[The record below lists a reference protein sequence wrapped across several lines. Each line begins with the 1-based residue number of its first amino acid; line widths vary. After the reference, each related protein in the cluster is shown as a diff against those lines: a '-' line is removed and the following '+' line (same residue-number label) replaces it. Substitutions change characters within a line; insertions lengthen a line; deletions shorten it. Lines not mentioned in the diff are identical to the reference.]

1 MTNLLSA
8 ISGKFSTALILGT
21 FFPVTVFVF
30 LARVLWVPLL
40 PADFK
45 PALLVPL
52 AGLDDKWELLILTL
66 VTVVLSGLLYN
77 LNIPL
82 IRFYEGYPWEHTWI
96 GRRKKGRHR
105 AALQALLA
113 QQEGLYPLR
122 RELLAEGKTLKTTNP
137 NDPQIPRLRSW
148 IVAAREREDAV
159 RREVFSYYPK
169 ESSVLPTRLGN
180 VIRSFENYPERQ
192 YRMAAITLWP
202 RLIAVIDS
210 SYAESIDSAKTGV
223 DFMLNSATLSG
234 LLSLLLLVTGLVY
247 PSPLTSQ
254 AAVWWLLEIGGLAA
268 LSWWL
273 YTQSIGG
280 ALDWG
285 NLVRGAF
292 DLYRSKLL
300 EKLGYGRAP
309 KTVDEERTLWQAIS
323 ARLIAGDPPE
333 DAGEIPP
340 YERTPPPTPPPT
352 SCSCASGAALE
363 LARGVVPLPDGSGTR
378 VIVQVSN
385 PDTDPHGTPVADL
398 VVADTVP
405 EGFDYQWNSASASV
419 GTVRIEGTNPYRFH
433 LTATL
438 APRNAL
444 QLAYRIVPRSPVASA
459 RR

>member
-40 PADFK
+40 PAGFK
-45 PALLVPL
+45 PALLAPL

-66 VTVVLSGLLYN
+66 VTIVLSGVLYN

-82 IRFYEGYPWEHTWI
+82 IRFYEGYAWERTWI
-96 GRRKKGRHR
+96 GRRKKARHR

-113 QQEGLYPLR
+113 QQEGLYPLQS
-122 RELLAEGKTLKTTNP
+122 ELLAEGRSLKAV
-137 NDPQIPRLRSW
+137 DPEDPRIPRLRSW
-148 IVAAREREDAV
+148 INAARAREYAV
-159 RREVFSYYPK
+159 RREVFSHYPK
-169 ESSVLPTRLGN
+169 EPSVLPTRLGN

-202 RLIAVIDS
+202 RLIAVLDPA
-210 SYAESIDSAKTGV
+210 YADSIDSAKTGV

-234 LLSLLLLVTGLVY
+234 LLCLLLLVTGLVY
-247 PSPLTSQ
+247 PSPLASD
-254 AAVWWLLEIGGLAA
+254 AALWWLLEIGGLAA

-292 DLYRSKLL
+292 DLYRGKLL

-309 KTVDEERTLWQAIS
+309 KSVDEERELWQAIS
-323 ARLIAGDPPE
+323 SRLTAGDPPQ

-340 YERTPPPTPPPT
+340 YERTLPPPT
-352 SCSCASGAALE
+352 SCSCTSGAALE
-363 LARGVVPLPDGSGTR
+363 LARGVVPLADGRGLR
-378 VIVQVSN
+378 VVLEVRN
-385 PDTDPHGTPVADL
+385 PDADPGGPAVTDL
-398 VVADTVP
+398 IVADTVP
-405 EGFDYQWNSASASV
+405 EGFEYQWNSASASA
-419 GTVRIEGTNPYRFH
+419 GTVRVEGTNPYRFH
-433 LTATL
+433 LSASL
-438 APRNAL
+438 APKIAL
-444 QLAYRIVPRSPVASA
+444 QLAYIIVPRAPAA
-459 RR
+459 RVWR